1 MVEAGLA
8 PAAKRHHLFPM
19 RFHAVAFALL
29 LSAASLCAQEGK
41 KRLVFPVSPQAATGD
56 AVSGA
61 KGPAATI
68 DRFFRFLKEGKL
80 DEAYEDLSKVI
91 NIPGRPNS
99 AKEFK
104 ERTQAA
110 IDNFGPVTGYEVV
123 DSMTVGKALHRQTC
137 VSLNEDSP
145 LRWRFYFYRTGGEW
159 KLIDLRVDDGIVDLF
174 EEVSRARQR

>member
-1 MVEAGLA
+1 
-8 PAAKRHHLFPM
+8 M
-19 RFHAVAFALL
+19 RFHSFALVL
-29 LSAASLCAQEGK
+29 LISAASLGAQEGK
-41 KRLVFPVSPQAATGD
+41 KRLVFPTSPQPAPED
-56 AVSGA
+56 ASA

-68 DRFFRFLKEGKL
+68 DRFFTFLKEGKL
-80 DEAYEDLSKVI
+80 DEAYSDLSKII
-91 NIPGRPNS
+91 NIPGRPES

-123 DSMTVGKALHRQTC
+123 DSMSVGKALHRQTC

-145 LRWRFYFYRTGGEW
+145 LRWRFYFYRSGGEW